1 MILYIHQLLGGNYD
15 PSEASI
21 AISQARLDKKLLNAR
36 LGTNTLVNQFT
47 KEK

>member
-21 AISQARLDKKLLNAR
+21 AINQARLD
-36 LGTNTLVNQFT
+36 
-47 KEK
+47 EKIAQRPTWYKYFGKSIY